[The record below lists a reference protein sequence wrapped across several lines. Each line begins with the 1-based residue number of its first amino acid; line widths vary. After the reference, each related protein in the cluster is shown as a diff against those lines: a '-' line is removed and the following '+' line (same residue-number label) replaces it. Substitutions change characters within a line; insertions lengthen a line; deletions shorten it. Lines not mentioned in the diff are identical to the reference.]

1 MKKTVFLFFCIFGS
15 FLSSVWA
22 DSSYEGIV
30 QRNAF
35 DLTSEKKIPILPPIA
50 TLSLADV
57 YLTGIARKDKIYTAY
72 MVIKDKT
79 QNKFLGLGQ
88 GEKKDGVE
96 VMKIMK
102 DTVFISYNGILQE
115 LTFKQN
121 SLPSFV
127 AKATTKQNTKEKREE
142 RGERGRSSSSS
153 QRASKAPSRPSGPQV
168 VTVPSRRPQIDPRI
182 IEKGLEYLSKTE
194 DNEKREYLL
203 KRLESLQS
211 GQSKIKSDIDSNER
225 RRQYDEWRKSR
236 EKGR

>member
-1 MKKTVFLFFCIFGS
+1 MKYVFFIFLSILTVFGENP
-15 FLSSVWA
+15 
-22 DSSYEGIV
+22 YHGIV
-30 QRNAF
+30 ERNGF
-35 DLTSEKKIPILPPIA
+35 ELTAENPPQVLLLP
-50 TLSLADV
+50 TLPLADV
-57 YLTGIARKDKIYTAY
+57 YLTGITRKDKIYTAY

-79 QNKFLGLGQ
+79 QNKFLGLRE
-88 GEKKDGVE
+88 GEKKDEVE
-96 VMKIMK
+96 AMKITK
-102 DTVFISYNGILQE
+102 DTVFISYNGTLQE

-121 SLPSFV
+121 SFPSIVTKV
-127 AKATTKQNTKEKREE
+127 ATKSNTKDKR
-142 RGERGRSSSSS
+142 ERGRSSSSS